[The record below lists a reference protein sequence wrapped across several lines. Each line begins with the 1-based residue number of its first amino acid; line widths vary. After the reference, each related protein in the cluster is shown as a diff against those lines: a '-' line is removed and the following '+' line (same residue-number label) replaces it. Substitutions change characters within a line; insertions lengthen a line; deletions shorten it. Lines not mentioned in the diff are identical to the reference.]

1 MANDVASYDGYGAA
15 GSPTAEPAIRLVTAV
30 PGPRSLAIAARRDAA
45 GARGAARLTDVA
57 VVSGRGALV
66 EDADGNRL
74 LDLAG
79 GIGSL
84 AVGHAPDSVVTA
96 LQDQAARLIH
106 MCGIVASYEPQVA
119 LLERLVAIAPGDF
132 RKKAVLLNSGAEALE
147 TCVKI
152 ARAYTGR
159 QAIVVF
165 EGGYHGRTNLTL
177 GMTSKYGLF
186 KTGFGPFPSEIY
198 RLPLPNV
205 YRRPSG
211 MSEAAFVEEGI
222 AALRNAMV
230 AQVDPAAIAA
240 FVIEPVQGEGGFV
253 PVPQAFMQE
262 LRDIAD
268 ANGIVLVADEVQTG
282 MGRTGTLWAV
292 EQYGIEPDLIATAKS
307 LGAGMPIAAVVGRAE
322 VMDGPHPGGLGGTF
336 SGNPLACAAALAAL
350 DIITEPAFLA
360 RAMQVGERL
369 RVGLTELA
377 ALHTSIGDV
386 RGMGPMLAIE
396 FVKDDAKTPW
406 PELVLDVTKRALAA
420 GVIVIRAGLY
430 SNCLRFLPPL
440 DITDQQLDE
449 GVAVVGAA
457 IAAAERSLG
466 HGAGRDSAEGTLTH
480 A

>member
-1 MANDVASYDGYGAA
+1 MSSDVATDTVGSMAA
-15 GSPTAEPAIRLVTAV
+15 SPAIRLVTAV

-57 VVSGRGALV
+57 VVSGRGAVV

-84 AVGHAPDSVVTA
+84 AVGHAPDSVVAA
-96 LQDQAARLIH
+96 LQDQAAKLIH

-119 LLERLVAIAPGDF
+119 LLERLVEIAPGGF
-132 RKKAVLLNSGAEALE
+132 PKKAVLLNSGAEAIE

-152 ARAYTGR
+152 ARAYTRR

-165 EGGYHGRTNLTL
+165 EGAYHGRTNLTL

-186 KTGFGPFPSEIY
+186 KSGFGPFPSEIY
-198 RLPLPNV
+198 RLPFPNV
-205 YRRPSG
+205 YRRPAG
-211 MSEAAFVEEGI
+211 MSEAAFVASSIE
-222 AALRNAMV
+222 ALRAAMV
-230 AQVDPAAIAA
+230 AQVDPSAIAA

-253 PVPQAFMQE
+253 PVPQAFLQE
-262 LRDIAD
+262 LRDIAT
-268 ANGIVLVADEVQTG
+268 AHGIVLVADEVQTG

-292 EQYGIEPDLIATAKS
+292 EQYGVAPDLIATAKS

-336 SGNPLACAAALAAL
+336 SGNPLACAAALAAI
-350 DIITEPAFLA
+350 DIIIDPAFLA
-360 RAMQVGERL
+360 RARQVGERL
-369 RVGLTELA
+369 RRGLVELA
-377 ALHTSIGDV
+377 AVHGSIGDV
-386 RGMGPMLAIE
+386 RGVGPMLAVE
-396 FVKDDAKTPW
+396 FVRDDSKKPW

-449 GVAVVGAA
+449 GLAVVGAA

-466 HGAGRDSAEGTLTH
+466 IGAGRASAEGSVTH